1 LAQDTRLEP
10 SSNNPANVS
19 PTITTGTVQI
29 IQQAPPPESES
40 ERVCLQ
46 TRGVEPG
53 DWRAFLRH
61 LGVPAVEVK
70 RGLTVARTADI
81 DEALRRLGRPLAK
94 RASKPTAAP
103 VEPTASALERAGLRK
118 GAA

>member
-103 VEPTASALERAGLRK
+103 VESKTAMLDKVSRK